1 MSDRSSPSAPPS
13 WGLPAQ
19 EVCGVLETHP
29 EQGLDQHEARHRLEQ
44 YGRNELPSPEI
55 QSRWTILCNQL
66 RSVLVA
72 LLTAAAIASAAFSNW
87 VEAFAVL
94 AVLIINTAIGYLTEL
109 QAVRS
114 MEALRLLGT
123 NLAKVI
129 RGGQL
134 AQVEAV
140 ALVPGD
146 LVVVESGD
154 HVAADLRL
162 IETAQLQA
170 DESSL
175 TGESLPS
182 GKQSGPVAADAPI
195 AERYSM
201 LYRGTAVTRGS
212 GRGVVVATGVATEL
226 GTISELVAGA
236 KKEETPLERRLAVL
250 GHKLVWLTLVLAI
263 IVGTLSVSSGTE
275 LRLAIETAIALAV
288 ASVPEGLPIIATL
301 CLARGMHRMAQ
312 RKALVKRLSAV
323 ETLGATSVICTD
335 KTGTLTENRMTVVA
349 LMVGS
354 GCYRVSGEGMTT
366 EGTFTRIDDS
376 GTPVNEKD
384 LSIALRIGALCNNAE
399 LTGEGVGDPL
409 EIALLIAAAKAGI
422 GTPELDATL
431 PRVRE
436 VAFDSERKTMVTVHR
451 DEAANDFLVAVK
463 GAPEAVLARSIFLD
477 EQQRQE
483 WLEANE
489 DFGRKGLRVLGL
501 ACKRVSRPDEELDAG
516 LAWIGLVGMHDP
528 PRPEVISA
536 IAECQKAGVTIVMA
550 TGDQAVTATSV
561 ARAVGIQGNLEPK
574 PGKALEGWERLPE
587 ADQDDLA
594 QTAVFARVSPK
605 EKLDLISLHQ
615 SRGHVV
621 AMTGDGVNDAPA
633 LKKAEIGVAM
643 GQRGTDVAR
652 EAADMVLQDD
662 SFATIVAAI
671 REGRVIF
678 ANLRAFVVYL
688 LSCNLS
694 EIMVIGLASLAGSG
708 LPLLP
713 LQILFLNLVTD
724 VFPALALG
732 ATRGSPAVM
741 TIGPRRAREALVTK
755 TQWTVIILYSLTIT
769 LAVLAAFHLAQ
780 KWLGMNS
787 GAAVT
792 VSFLAIAL
800 AQLFHVFNMHASGSR
815 PFVNEVTTN
824 RWVWGAVALC
834 LVLLA
839 ASMFI
844 PAIAA
849 VLELESLPPRAWLLV
864 IMAGV
869 APFTIGRL
877 VTVIRNLLTTS
888 ERKKKAPK

>member
-1 MSDRSSPSAPPS
+1 MSKNPSHPESPCWNRPVE
-13 WGLPAQ
+13 
-19 EVCGVLETHP
+19 EVCGDLGTHP
-29 EQGLDQHEARHRLEQ
+29 EQGLDHHEAGHRLKQ
-44 YGRNELPSPEI
+44 CGRNELPPPET

-66 RSVLVA
+66 RSILVA

-94 AVLIINTAIGYLTEL
+94 AVLVINTAIGYWTEL

-123 NLAKVI
+123 TYAKVI
-129 RGGQL
+129 RGGRL
-134 AQVEAV
+134 EQVEA
-140 ALVPGD
+140 AELVPGD

-162 IETAQLQA
+162 METAQLQA

-175 TGESLPS
+175 TGESIPS
-182 GKQSGPVAADAPI
+182 GKQSEPVAPDAPI
-195 AERYSM
+195 AERHSM
-201 LYRGTAVTRGS
+201 LYRGTSVTRGS

-226 GTISELVAGA
+226 GAISQLVAGA
-236 KKEETPLERRLAVL
+236 EKEETPLEHRLAVL
-250 GHKLVWLTLVLAI
+250 GHKLVWLTLVLAT

-301 CLARGMHRMAQ
+301 CLARGMHRMAR
-312 RKALVKRLSAV
+312 RKALVNRLSAV

-335 KTGTLTENRMTVVA
+335 KTGTLTENRMTVVS

-354 GCYRVSGEGMTT
+354 GCYRVSGEGMST
-366 EGTFTRIDDS
+366 EGTFTRMEDHRAV
-376 GTPVNEKD
+376 VNQDD
-384 LSIALRIGALCNNAE
+384 LSMALRIGALCNNAE

-409 EIALLIAAAKAGI
+409 EVALLVAAAKAGI
-422 GTPELDATL
+422 EARALDAAL

-436 VAFDSERKTMVTVHR
+436 VAFDSERKSMVTVHR
-451 DEAANDFLVAVK
+451 DEADGNFLVAVK
-463 GAPEAVLARSIFLD
+463 GAPEAVLARSTSLD
-477 EQQRQE
+477 ERQRQH

-489 DFGRKGLRVLGL
+489 EFGREGLRVLGL
-501 ACKRVSRPDEELDAG
+501 ACKRVSSPDEDPNSDLT
-516 LAWIGLVGMHDP
+516 WIGLVGMHDP

-561 ARAVGIQGNLEPK
+561 ARAVGIRGNLDPK
-574 PGKALEGWERLPE
+574 PGKALEGWEHLPE
-587 ADQDDLA
+587 AEQDDLA
-594 QTAVFARVSPK
+594 RTAVFSRVSPK

-615 SRGHVV
+615 SRGNVV

-633 LKKAEIGVAM
+633 LRKAEIGVAM

-732 ATRGSPAVM
+732 ATRGSSAVM
-741 TIGPRRAREALVTK
+741 KIGPRRAREALIDQA
-755 TQWTVIILYSLTIT
+755 QWTVIFLYGLTIT
-769 LAVLAAFHLAQ
+769 AAVLAAFQLAQ
-780 KWLGMNS
+780 TWLGMNS
-787 GAAVT
+787 EAAVT

-800 AQLFHVFNMHASGSR
+800 AQLFHVFNMHASGSG
-815 PFVNEVTTN
+815 PFVNEVTAN

-834 LVLLA
+834 LILLA
-839 ASMFI
+839 AAMFI
-844 PAIAA
+844 PAVAG
-849 VLELESLPPRAWLLV
+849 VLELEPLEPRAWFLV
-864 IMAGV
+864 MAAGA
-869 APFTIGRL
+869 APFALGRL
-877 VTVIRNLLTTS
+877 VTVIRLPRPDS
-888 ERKKKAPK
+888 SS